1 MKLTLIG
8 NGVMAEALALG
19 LVSKY
24 EIEVLG
30 RNEQNLAKLKT
41 KIPQI
46 ETKLL
51 GSNANIDDK
60 NIIFCVKPY
69 AFESVC
75 AGLEGEANTVYS
87 ILAGT
92 SLYEIR
98 KQIEAKNYVRT
109 MPNIAA
115 QTGNSMTSLVGDE
128 AVRNEALDIFSSIG
142 NVLWLNTEKQLDIAS
157 AIAGSGPAF
166 LALIAE
172 GLTDGGV
179 NAGLERSHCASLVEG
194 LFASFSSLIAK
205 YHPTI
210 IKDKVTSPGGTS
222 IAGVTALE
230 DHKVRAAMI
239 NAVNLTYEKT
249 KIISQH

>member
-24 EIEVLG
+24 EIEVIG
-30 RNEQNLAKLKT
+30 RNDQNLAKLKA

-46 ETKLL
+46 EIIHL
-51 GSNANIDDK
+51 GNVENIEGK

-69 AFESVC
+69 AFQSVC
-75 AGLEGEANTVYS
+75 ARLEGEANTIYS

-92 SLYEIR
+92 SLHELK
-98 KQIEAKNYVRT
+98 KQTRAKNYVRT

-115 QTGNSMTSLVGDE
+115 QTQTSMTSLVGDE
-128 AVRNEALDIFSSIG
+128 DVKNEALDIFSSIG
-142 NVLWLNTEKQLDIAS
+142 NVLWLDTEKQLDIAS

-172 GLTDGGV
+172 SLTDGGV
-179 NAGLERSHCASLVEG
+179 SAGLERRNCTKLVQG
-194 LFASFSSLIAK
+194 LFASFSSLITK
-205 YHPTI
+205 YHPTL

-222 IAGVTALE
+222 IAGVIALE

-239 NAVNLTYEKT
+239 NAVNLAYEKT